1 MQHISIS
8 FNCSHSFAFQ
18 EWLRYKNIVRTKKR
32 LVKSRKHLMFVA
44 EYPCIICGSD
54 SVQVAHIRHL
64 PSGNVG
70 LGVKD
75 DRYTVPLCFGCHSKQ
90 HSMNEIKFWE
100 LNMINPM
107 LVALD
112 LCLQSNC
119 KKVKDFNEST
129 DYFREGKK

>member
-1 MQHISIS
+1 
-8 FNCSHSFAFQ
+8 
-18 EWLRYKNIVRTKKR
+18 
-32 LVKSRKHLMFVA
+32 MFVA
-44 EYPCIICGSD
+44 EYPCLICGSD

-129 DYFREGKK
+129 DYFREGKR